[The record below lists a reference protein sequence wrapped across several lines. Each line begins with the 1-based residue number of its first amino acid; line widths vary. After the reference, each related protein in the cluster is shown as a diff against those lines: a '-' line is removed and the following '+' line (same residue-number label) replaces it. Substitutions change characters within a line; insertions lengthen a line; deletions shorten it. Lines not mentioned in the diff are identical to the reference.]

1 MASDDQA
8 PRNTPGDT
16 PYSRGYFRDGTLEAL
31 VVLPNL
37 LSLLLLSP
45 LLFQWFADAVPRMG
59 RTSAAPAPASSSPS
73 SSIPGPS
80 P

>member
-1 MASDDQA
+1 VLLA
-8 PRNTPGDT
+8 PYGG
-16 PYSRGYFRDGTLEAL
+16 SGLWLIAELLEAL

-45 LLFQWFADAVPRMG
+45 LLFQWFAEAVPQMG
-59 RTSAAPAPASSSPS
+59 RTSAAPAPASPSPS
-73 SSIPGPS
+73 SSLPGPS